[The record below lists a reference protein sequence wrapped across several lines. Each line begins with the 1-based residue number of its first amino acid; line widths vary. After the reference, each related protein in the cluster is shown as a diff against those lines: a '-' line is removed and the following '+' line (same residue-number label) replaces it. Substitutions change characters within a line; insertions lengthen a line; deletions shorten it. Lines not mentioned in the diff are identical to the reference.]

1 MSEKERTT
9 PPVAQ
14 IKKGGFFD
22 NLLRDCVEFGG
33 RPETHSYLETH
44 VIRPMMVRIFKQ
56 LYPYLIAV
64 LVLWVLMFICLAVIL
79 VVLLRGSAIDAARIA
94 IGNTSIFRG

>member
-1 MSEKERTT
+1 MSEKERSA

-22 NLLRDCVEFGG
+22 NLFRDCVEFGG
-33 RPETHSYLETH
+33 RPETHSYIETH
-44 VIRPMMVRIFKQ
+44 VVRPMMVRIFNQ
-56 LYPYLIAV
+56 LYPYLLAV

-79 VVLLRGSAIDAARIA
+79 VVLLRGSAIDAASLAVGLR
-94 IGNTSIFRG
+94 R

>member
-1 MSEKERTT
+1 M
-9 PPVAQ
+9 
-14 IKKGGFFD
+14 KKGGFFD

-33 RPETHSYLETH
+33 RPDTHSYLETH
-44 VIRPMMVRIFKQ
+44 VVRPMMVRIFNQ

-94 IGNTSIFRG
+94 IGSTSAGLHG